1 MLYAL
6 CYAVSALTLAG
17 WFYYRNNRTWS
28 TVFRWA
34 FFGSFA
40 LYAWARLA
48 GMGSAGANGVPG
60 MVGELLAL
68 AAIGL
73 SMQWLLR
80 FPKYLFIG
88 LSVLVAVLA
97 WYVRQSSVERITEA
111 YDVELDPNGE
121 WLVELREGADLDAWN
136 VFLAKHKLSAQRAFY
151 PADATHTDLD
161 DYYVVNLPQLNHS
174 KILKIKKELEQLPLV
189 EWTEENEI
197 INVAPLPGKGA
208 PDVKKRFGVNDPGV
222 EQLWGFDAMGVDKLY
237 SFLNNKKP
245 QAAKK
250 ARIAI
255 LDTGVDAS
263 HEDLK
268 ANFVSTETASNNDP
282 RGHGTH
288 CAGIAGAVSN
298 NGIGV
303 ASFSQDNK
311 FVSITSIKVLNGS
324 GMGTQQT
331 IIAGMLKAADT
342 GADVLSMSLGGPSN
356 QMRQRAYEKAVKY
369 ANDKGGIV
377 VVAAGNSNKNAKD
390 YSPANTPGVI
400 AVSAVDEQL
409 NRAFFSNTVSDLAM
423 GIAAP
428 GVNIYSTIP
437 GNQYASYNGTS
448 MATPYVAGLIGLL
461 KSIRPQLS
469 TREVY
474 NILRTTGR
482 PTRSSQ
488 ETGLLIQPQAALTA
502 IIGK

>member
-1 MLYAL
+1 M
-6 CYAVSALTLAG
+6 
-17 WFYYRNNRTWS
+17 
-28 TVFRWA
+28 
-34 FFGSFA
+34 
-40 LYAWARLA
+40 
-48 GMGSAGANGVPG
+48 
-60 MVGELLAL
+60 
-68 AAIGL
+68 
-73 SMQWLLR
+73 
-80 FPKYLFIG
+80 
-88 LSVLVAVLA
+88 
-97 WYVRQSSVERITEA
+97 
-111 YDVELDPNGE
+111 
-121 WLVELREGADLDAWN
+121 
-136 VFLAKHKLSAQRAFY
+136 
-151 PADATHTDLD
+151 
-161 DYYVVNLPQLNHS
+161 
-174 KILKIKKELEQLPLV
+174 V
-189 EWTEENEI
+189 EWTEENEVI
-197 INVAPLPGKGA
+197 HVAPLPAKGA
-208 PDVKKRFGVNDPGV
+208 PDVKKRYGVNDPGV

-237 SFLNNKKP
+237 SFLNNNKP
-245 QAAKK
+245 QATKK

-255 LDTGVDAS
+255 LDTGVDAN

-268 ANFVSTETASNNDP
+268 ANFVSTETSSNNDP

-400 AVSAVDEQL
+400 AVSAIDENL
-409 NRAFFSNTVSDLAM
+409 NRAFFSNTVNDLSM

-437 GNQYASYNGTS
+437 GNQYAAYNGTS
-448 MATPYVAGLIGLL
+448 MATPYVAGLVGLL
-461 KSIRPQLS
+461 KSIRPQLT

-474 NILRTTGR
+474 DILRATGR
-482 PTRSSQ
+482 ATRNSK
-488 ETGLLIQPQAALTA
+488 ETGLLIQPQAALSA
-502 IIGK
+502 VVGKKD